1 MTKRVFASLVLGVTG
16 NVNAD
21 AVIGTRI
28 TMKKVVTWDQE
39 IRAFVS
45 PRCVRR
51 GIRKALAEYP
61 TNPPFQI
68 DPELEKGGQL
78 GDVGDPIAYV
88 DDDIFGFF
96 APTKG
101 VGNVQPAR
109 ASPIKISPLMALHH
123 TEIGVEFG
131 GRFPRKDLYP
141 KAQEGNP
148 APFEIETAKWVGEL
162 QVIATDRIGRIR
174 EITEDVEKKLANEY
188 KGEVTEKDGVY
199 ELPAEERK
207 RRAEAFFDVLLRLG
221 WEFPRGSE
229 AVSVPEFKYAVV
241 AASDHFLPIGN
252 VLRLDENLSL
262 NAKSTLEALS
272 IYDWE
277 YSSVIDYNGKRI
289 TTANPHSDKLDEKT
303 LSKEVL
309 RDVVHKLAE
318 YIA

>member
-45 PRCVRR
+45 PRCIRR

-68 DPELEKGGQL
+68 DPELENGGQL
-78 GDVGDPIAYV
+78 GDVGDPIKYV

-101 VGNVQPAR
+101 KGEIQAAR

-141 KAQEGNP
+141 EAQEGNP

-174 EITEDVEKKLANEY
+174 EKTKSAA
-188 KGEVTEKDGVY
+188 EKDGVY
-199 ELPAEERK
+199 ELPIEERK
-207 RRAEAFFDVLLRLG
+207 RRAEAFFDILLRLG

-262 NAKSTLEALS
+262 NAESALEALS

-277 YSSVIDYNGKRI
+277 YSFVIDYNGKKV
-289 TTANPHSDKLDEKT
+289 TTKNPQNGKLDEKT

-309 RDVVHKLAE
+309 RDVIHTLAE